1 MAVSK
6 IMVKAFFNDQV
17 ENASCI
23 ILSHTSKATE
33 EKLAAAVALL
43 KEKGIVPCLAVIQVG
58 NDQASSVYVNN
69 KKKACEELGIQ
80 GFDSYLEGTTAF
92 AFGMEDE
99 TCAPRIIK
107 NQIKALNKMEIK
119 AGVAKEYNVT
129 VEDVRVLTRKGK
141 KTRFSRGKHAYPG
154 TTFRQDHKF
163 AYVTLKEGDKIA
175 VFEEEETSKPAEK
188 ADKKAEKKA
197 EKKATKAEKKGDK

>member
-1 MAVSK
+1 MAK
-6 IMVKAFFNDQV
+6 AEKATKTKVKKAEVVKPVYLPRATEKAYFEQTKRTYIFV
-17 ENASCI
+17 APLNAS
-23 ILSHTSKATE
+23 
-33 EKLAAAVALL
+33 
-43 KEKGIVPCLAVIQVG
+43 
-58 NDQASSVYVNN
+58 
-69 KKKACEELGIQ
+69 
-80 GFDSYLEGTTAF
+80 
-92 AFGMEDE
+92 
-99 TCAPRIIK
+99 
-107 NQIKALNKMEIK
+107 KMEIK

>member
-1 MAVSK
+1 MA
-6 IMVKAFFNDQV
+6 KA
-17 ENASCI
+17 E
-23 ILSHTSKATE
+23 KAT
-33 EKLAAAVALL
+33 KTKV
-43 KEKGIVPCLAVIQVG
+43 
-58 NDQASSVYVNN
+58 
-69 KKKACEELGIQ
+69 KKAEVVKPV
-80 GFDSYLEGTTAF
+80 YLPRATEKAYFEQTKRTYIF
-92 AFGMEDE
+92 V
-99 TCAPRIIK
+99 APL
-107 NQIKALNKMEIK
+107 KASKMEIK

-197 EKKATKAEKKGDK
+197 EKKATKAEKNGDK

>member
-1 MAVSK
+1 MA
-6 IMVKAFFNDQV
+6 KA
-17 ENASCI
+17 E
-23 ILSHTSKATE
+23 KAT
-33 EKLAAAVALL
+33 KTKV
-43 KEKGIVPCLAVIQVG
+43 
-58 NDQASSVYVNN
+58 
-69 KKKACEELGIQ
+69 KKAEVVKPV
-80 GFDSYLEGTTAF
+80 YL
-92 AFGMEDE
+92 
-99 TCAPRIIK
+99 PRATE
-107 NQIKALNKMEIK
+107 KAYFEQTKRTYIFVCPLDAAKAEIAKM
-119 AGVAKEYNVT
+119 VSKEYNVT

>member
-1 MAVSK
+1 MAK
-6 IMVKAFFNDQV
+6 AEKAEKAAKTKVKKAEV
-17 ENASCI
+17 VKPVY
-23 ILSHTSKATE
+23 LPRATE
-33 EKLAAAVALL
+33 KAYFEQAKRTYIFVAPA
-43 KEKGIVPCLAVIQVG
+43 K
-58 NDQASSVYVNN
+58 AS
-69 KKKACEELGIQ
+69 
-80 GFDSYLEGTTAF
+80 
-92 AFGMEDE
+92 
-99 TCAPRIIK
+99 
-107 NQIKALNKMEIK
+107 KMEIK

-154 TTFRQDHKF
+154 TAFRQDHKF

-197 EKKATKAEKKGDK
+197 AKAEKKGDK

>member
-1 MAVSK
+1 MA
-6 IMVKAFFNDQV
+6 KA
-17 ENASCI
+17 E
-23 ILSHTSKATE
+23 KAT
-33 EKLAAAVALL
+33 KTKV
-43 KEKGIVPCLAVIQVG
+43 
-58 NDQASSVYVNN
+58 
-69 KKKACEELGIQ
+69 KKAEVVKPV
-80 GFDSYLEGTTAF
+80 YLPRATEKAYFEQTKRTYIF
-92 AFGMEDE
+92 V
-99 TCAPRIIK
+99 APL
-107 NQIKALNKMEIK
+107 KASKMEIK

-129 VEDVRVLTRKGK
+129 VEDIRVLTRKGK